1 MCLLINN
8 IILIKM
14 AVKGEKILEKIETSD
29 DTGTGDGGGGGG
41 GGTTGGGGKSV
52 ASEVP
57 FQDFCG

>member
-1 MCLLINN
+1 
-8 IILIKM
+8 M
-14 AVKGEKILEKIETSD
+14 AGKGEKISEKIETSD